1 MTSREIN
8 RRIISRDLWIET
20 LDWRND
26 PDVYVFN
33 RTDRPIGLQEHLSWF
48 MNRQTRMQKEPV
60 FSYHDDED
68 FIGIARLDEL
78 SDTNYEVSL
87 IVNPVFQ
94 GKGHGKQI
102 LDDICQYFS
111 TNYSKKSKLTAVIH
125 NQNLR
130 SQKLFHALQFQ
141 FLSEDTN
148 FKTYVY
154 AGN

>member
-1 MTSREIN
+1 MASREID
-8 RRIISRDLWIET
+8 RRIISRDLWIEI

-26 PDVYVFN
+26 PNVYVFN

-60 FSYHDDED
+60 FSYHNDEH

-78 SDTNYEVSL
+78 SETNYEVSL
-87 IVNPVFQ
+87 IVNPILH
-94 GKGHGKQI
+94 GNGHGKQI
-102 LDDICQYFS
+102 LADICQYFS
-111 TNYSKKSKLTAVIH
+111 ANYSKESRLTAVIH
-125 NQNLR
+125 NQNLQ

-141 FLSEDTN
+141 FLSEEAN
-148 FKTYVY
+148 FKTYVF